1 LPQRNRILG
10 NVARIV
16 AALLLSRHLEVA
28 GDGDQQVTF
37 QRMLLNGIIG
47 VAMITLAACGSDG
60 RSPSPTAPGAATVA
74 AVAVTSA
81 STTAPSFQLTATARM
96 SDGTARDVT
105 STAAWESSNPL
116 IATVSSTGMVTV
128 AGNGDLDVRA
138 TYRSVTGSL
147 HLVVASPRVV
157 ASR

>member
-1 LPQRNRILG
+1 M
-10 NVARIV
+10 